1 MFSRFVVLSVIAIT
15 GLFVKPLRAQEF
27 IPDLIG
33 KPLNSP
39 EVQRFVSP
47 LSLDATTGISFE
59 NGVQAFH
66 DGTTLYAFYFFNNT
80 NLNGQQM
87 KAYRQPLPFGL
98 SFRESMET
106 LKKKLGSSP
115 VAKGDH
121 WVWKLGAVEV
131 EIAFADAKKSEVS
144 FVALSAVE

>member
-1 MFSRFVVLSVIAIT
+1 MLKKFLVFTFVALSSVSFSR
-15 GLFVKPLRAQEF
+15 LFAQESASN
-27 IPDLIG
+27 LVG
-33 KPLNSP
+33 KPLDAP
-39 EVQRFVSP
+39 EVQSFISP
-47 LSLDATTGISFE
+47 LALDAATGISFE

-66 DGTTLYAFYFFNNT
+66 DGTTLYALYFFNNT

-87 KAYRQPLPFGL
+87 KAYSQPLPYGL